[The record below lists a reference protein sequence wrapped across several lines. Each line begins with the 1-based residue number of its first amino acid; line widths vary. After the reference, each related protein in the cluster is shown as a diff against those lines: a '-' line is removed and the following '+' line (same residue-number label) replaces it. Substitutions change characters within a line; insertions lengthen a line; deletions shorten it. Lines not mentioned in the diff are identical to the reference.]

1 MIAEKLL
8 NSPSV
13 MENKFQ
19 MEKSKH
25 EKYLPF
31 LQEHTDEIWSEPLF
45 NLWNVQFTKVPRYL
59 YLSNNED
66 NINVVFD
73 ASNYCKCSQIIR
85 HNNTGFRI
93 EKGVKH
99 TFEYGSSKNMAVS
112 HFFRLNFSILRIS
125 PFWAISIKWQLE
137 GWVIFDWK
145 QKRRNFAHLCR
156 T

>member
-1 MIAEKLL
+1 
-8 NSPSV
+8 
-13 MENKFQ
+13 

-85 HNNTGFRI
+85 HNNIGFRI

-99 TFEYGSSKNMAVS
+99 TFEYGSSKNGGFTLFSTKFLYSADFPFLSNKHKVTAWRLS
-112 HFFRLNFSILRIS
+112 HIWLKAETSQFCAFMPNLGLDFYPWAFLNT
-125 PFWAISIKWQLE
+125 W
-137 GWVIFDWK
+137 
-145 QKRRNFAHLCR
+145 RRNR
-156 T
+156 D

>member
-1 MIAEKLL
+1 MMAEKLL

-45 NLWNVQFTKVPRYL
+45 NLWNVQFTKLPRYL

-125 PFWAISIKWQLE
+125 PF
-137 GWVIFDWK
+137 
-145 QKRRNFAHLCR
+145 
-156 T
+156 